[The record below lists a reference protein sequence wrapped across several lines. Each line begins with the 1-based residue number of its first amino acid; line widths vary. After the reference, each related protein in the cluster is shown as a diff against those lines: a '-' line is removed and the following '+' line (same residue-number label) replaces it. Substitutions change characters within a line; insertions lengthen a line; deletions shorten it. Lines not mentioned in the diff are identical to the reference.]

1 MQFESAVQNLLT
13 AAMTV
18 TAAVLVL
25 VALRAYRHT
34 GRVKIAYVAGAFALF
49 FIKGVILSAG
59 LFLTTGWG
67 EVLLPWSVA
76 LDLGIL
82 VLFYLAILKRSP
94 R

>member
-1 MQFESAVQNLLT
+1 MELEAAIQNLLT

-18 TAAVLVL
+18 TAAVLSL

-34 GRVKIAYVAGAFALF
+34 GRIKIAYVAGAFALF
-49 FIKGVILSAG
+49 LAKGVVLSAG
-59 LFLTTGWG
+59 LFLTTSWG
-67 EVLLPWSVA
+67 EALLPWSVA

-82 VLFYLAILKRSP
+82 ILFYLAILKRSP